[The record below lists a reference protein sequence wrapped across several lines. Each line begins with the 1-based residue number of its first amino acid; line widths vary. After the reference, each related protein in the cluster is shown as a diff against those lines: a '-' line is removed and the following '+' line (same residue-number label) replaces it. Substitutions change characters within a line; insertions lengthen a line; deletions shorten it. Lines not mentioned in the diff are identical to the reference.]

1 MIVLLSHPLS
11 RDFLT
16 LQGAEDLSRINSSP
30 AGLAEGG
37 GGGER
42 YTTYNC
48 KNNMYNITKS
58 TLWTEL

>member
-1 MIVLLSHPLS
+1 MLNYLNMIVLLSHPLS

-37 GGGER
+37 GDVKEIPP
-42 YTTYNC
+42 TTVR
-48 KNNMYNITKS
+48 II
-58 TLWTEL
+58 